1 MRIRRSVY
9 AQDLRNAPIDRVD
22 AFLLTRLVDTMDLTE
37 LVEIAPCST
46 DEALERI
53 YGLAELGLVELVS
66 PDGSERSFAPR
77 AGRNPI
83 EVIEEAVTLRP
94 PRLRSVDTSE
104 PVTLWPKMRA
114 PLELD
119 LHGFGEPSETGVR
132 PRPAPITEPFIRPK
146 TGERKR

>member
-66 PDGSERSFAPR
+66 PDGRDRSFALR
-77 AGRNPI
+77 AGRNPVD
-83 EVIEEAVTLRP
+83 VIEEAVTLRP
-94 PRLRSVDTSE
+94 PRPPLDTSE

-132 PRPAPITEPFIRPK
+132 PRPAPITEPFVRLK
-146 TGERKR
+146 TAERKR